1 MFLLQTK
8 KIVSLNGFPFSLK
21 SGNKMFNQKKKKNSF
36 QVLIMSGRKHKSQSQ
51 GIKAKHTL
59 LKSQYLGNV

>member
-1 MFLLQTK
+1 MVF
-8 KIVSLNGFPFSLK
+8 FSLK
-21 SGNKMFNQKKKKNSF
+21 SGNKMFNQKKKNSF

-59 LKSQYLGNV
+59 KKVNIWEMCELNILAHLL